1 MASGSCIKREPARTG
16 TVGRAGF
23 SDCPARIR
31 RVTAHESS
39 PSASTVSCGS
49 RGTFK
54 CSVRW
59 WPISPA
65 PRCSEFGV
73 PVDVKMFSYRPHSP
87 RPGLA
92 LFGTM
97 TPVLPDFDALDSLSR
112 AQGVAEDSG
121 SHDDGTI
128 SIRRGQGCLGGG
140 DR

>member
-1 MASGSCIKREPARTG
+1 ME
-16 TVGRAGF
+16 
-23 SDCPARIR
+23 
-31 RVTAHESS
+31 S
-39 PSASTVSCGS
+39 PSNMRRGASIALLPPATGHGPAVAS
-49 RGTFK
+49 RRSRWTFK

-112 AQGVAEDSG
+112 AQGVASRAQGVAED
-121 SHDDGTI
+121 
-128 SIRRGQGCLGGG
+128 
-140 DR
+140 